1 VSDHIFSPDEY
12 KDICA
17 RLQVSKQLLSDIIK
31 RYSDFHDERLSRAEI
46 ALGALKRLEWDLT
59 ADRPDS
65 KRPEAILDRSSH

>member
-1 VSDHIFSPDEY
+1 MSDHIFSPDEY